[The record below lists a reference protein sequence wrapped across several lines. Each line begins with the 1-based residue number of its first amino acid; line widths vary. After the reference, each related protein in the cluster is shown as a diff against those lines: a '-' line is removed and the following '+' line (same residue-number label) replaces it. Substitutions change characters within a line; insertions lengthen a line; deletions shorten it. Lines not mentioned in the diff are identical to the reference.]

1 MKHVSRKIMHG
12 VLDLL
17 PILIIGVF
25 AIYSHRHEPTQSIT
39 YQQNELV
46 DFNQHV
52 NFTSGSQN
60 TQGITF
66 DFTSN
71 TIIANGTATSN
82 VNHANNQKIIINTI
96 VNHKYLMTFNW
107 QNASVGDCILVVGGS
122 TSRLSY
128 DEITPAINH
137 KFFTATSNGS
147 NPYSLLRIFNGKT
160 VTYLS
165 VTTNFYD
172 LTQMYGAGNE
182 PTLVS
187 DFTDDFPLQVYPY
200 TTSEIILN
208 KNVSEVTY
216 NDTDIGS
223 QMVYALYKPIDKYF
237 NLNKVA
243 NFEQVYDFFQVQFF
257 NGNAPISIFIV
268 WNIILYQFIMD
279 VIFLVYM
286 VFMFIIDFIGG
297 MLDFMF
303 RKSFGGAK

>member
-1 MKHVSRKIMHG
+1 MKHISRKIMHG

-39 YQQNELV
+39 YAQNELF
-46 DFNQHV
+46 DFNQQL
-52 NFTSGSQN
+52 NKDNYPLTRTEN
-60 TQGITF
+60 GITF
-66 DFTSN
+66 TNNGDGSIT
-71 TIIANGTATSN
+71 ANGTATGNSDYLF
-82 VNHANNQKIIINTI
+82 VSHNNPIILNQS
-96 VNHKYLMTFNW
+96 HKYLIT
-107 QNASVGDCILVVGGS
+107 GCPIGGGS
-122 TSRLSY
+122 TIYRLVIQNTTY
-128 DEITPAINH
+128 VQTINDIGNGQI
-137 KFFTATSNGS
+137 FTASFTNYYVFGRIGSGQAVSNFTFA
-147 NPYSLLRIFNGKT
+147 PQL
-160 VTYLS
+160 
-165 VTTNFYD
+165 YD
-172 LTQMYGAGNE
+172 LTQIYGAGNE

-187 DFTDDFPLQVYPY
+187 DFTDDFPLQYYPY
-200 TTSEIILN
+200 TLSEKILN
-208 KNVSEVTY
+208 KNVSEITY

-303 RKSFGGAK
+303 RKSFGGAQ